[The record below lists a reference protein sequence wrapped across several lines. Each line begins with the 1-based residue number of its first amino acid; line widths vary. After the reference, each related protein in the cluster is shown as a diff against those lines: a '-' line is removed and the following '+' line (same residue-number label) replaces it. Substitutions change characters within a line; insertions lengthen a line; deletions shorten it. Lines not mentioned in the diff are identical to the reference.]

1 MTFPEYLYRMKAF
14 NLSRVDKQR
23 DMHYQAL
30 LNRDAQATKKKGD
43 KEVYVYGSLDDFFDY
58 KKAIE
63 TIDKPKAQQLNTQ
76 HKRMAQIA
84 ANLNK

>member
-1 MTFPEYLYRMKAF
+1 MKAF

-30 LNRDAQATKKKGD
+30 LNRDAQLTKKKGD
-43 KEVYVYGSLDDFFDY
+43 KEIYVYGSLDSFFDY

-63 TIDKPKAQQLNTQ
+63 SIDKPEVKQLDNK

-84 ANLNK
+84 ANINK

>member
-14 NLSRVDKQR
+14 NLSRVDR
-23 DMHYQAL
+23 EYDMHLQAW
-30 LNRDAQATKKKGD
+30 LNQSVKSTNDKGD
-43 KEVYVYGSLDDFFDY
+43 KPKFKNFKDFFDY